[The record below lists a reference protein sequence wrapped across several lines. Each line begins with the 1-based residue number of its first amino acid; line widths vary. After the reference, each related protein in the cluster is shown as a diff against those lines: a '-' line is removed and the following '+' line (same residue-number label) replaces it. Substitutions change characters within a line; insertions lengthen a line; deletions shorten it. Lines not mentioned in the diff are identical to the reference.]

1 MGMKKIISGK
11 VREVFEINERELVIV
26 TTDRISAF
34 DVILPTLIPA
44 KGIMLNKIANFW
56 FDFTKDIVTNHI
68 ISEELAD
75 MPEFFQKEEYTD
87 RTVKVKK
94 IKMME
99 FEFIV
104 RGYMFG
110 NMWNE
115 YKKNRSFC
123 GYTFDKD
130 YNLASMLE
138 TPILTP
144 STKSTEGHD
153 IYITMDKLR
162 GAIGAEETAKIE
174 AIALELYKKCYEYAL
189 TKGIILADTKFEFGY
204 DENGGIVLADE
215 IFTPDSSR
223 FWDASK
229 YVEGASPASYDK
241 QFVRDWLIANKM
253 DGVTPPPE
261 IPEDIVMKTSALYK
275 ECYEKLVN

>member
-1 MGMKKIISGK
+1 MKKIISGK

>member
-1 MGMKKIISGK
+1 MKKIISGK
-11 VREVFEINERELVIV
+11 VREVFEINEQELVIV

-68 ISEELAD
+68 ISENLSD
-75 MPEFFQKEEYTD
+75 MPEFFQKEEYQD
-87 RTVKVKK
+87 RTIKVKK

-123 GYTFDKD
+123 GYTFDQD
-130 YNLASMLE
+130 YNLASRLE

-144 STKSTEGHD
+144 STKSSEGHD
-153 IYITMDKLR
+153 IYITMDELR
-162 GAIGAEETAKIE
+162 DAIGAEETAKIE
-174 AIALELYKKCYEYAL
+174 AIALELYQKCYEYAL

-204 DENGGIVLADE
+204 DETGNIVLADE

-229 YVEGASPASYDK
+229 YVEGTSPASYDK
-241 QFVRDWLIANKM
+241 QFVRDWLIANKK

-261 IPEDIVMKTSALYK
+261 IPEDVVMKTSALYK